1 VQISVRFFTV
11 LREITDKKEEALSF
25 AKEEKVTVDTVLR
38 SLAQHY
44 GKAFTEYVYDVGTGE
59 IKGFLQFFVNGK
71 STSALNGLQTELRDG
86 DMLAIVPP
94 VGGG

>member
-1 VQISVRFFTV
+1 MQVSVRFFTV

-38 SLAQHY
+38 SLAQNY
-44 GKAFTEYVYDVGTGE
+44 GKAFTEYVYDTGTGQV
-59 IKGFLQFFVNGK
+59 KGFLQFFVNGK

-86 DMLAIVPP
+86 DLLAIVPP